1 MPEQKCIQI
10 LSWEELWMTYLQI
23 FTAIPISRNWEI
35 QKVTMEDDG

>member
-1 MPEQKCIQI
+1 
-10 LSWEELWMTYLQI
+10 MTYLQI